1 MPKRRANADSDD
13 DNVSVESP
21 ASKRARTADSDD
33 EERAPPATNRRAANK
48 GKARRRDEDDDDE
61 SESDNGDDT
70 EEADRKFEEEHEDTI
85 RAALESRRKVQGGIA
100 DHGIIENIEMHQF
113 MCHKYL
119 TFSFGPQI
127 NFIIGHNGSGKS
139 AVLSAIT
146 VALGGKA
153 NSTGRGNGLKSFIR
167 EGQSASE
174 VTISLKNQGE
184 EAYKPKEY
192 GKSIV
197 ITRRFT
203 KEGSS
208 SWKIRSKSG
217 KVVSTKKDELAAICD
232 HMNIQVDNPMNVL
245 TQDAARQFLSASAPT
260 DKYKFFLRGTQ
271 LSQLSEEYD
280 TCFANITATT
290 KVLSQKKE
298 AIPDLKTAFRDA
310 SVRFEEASKAR
321 EQKKK
326 VDELKKELAWSHVAA
341 KKQEME
347 KKTAD
352 AAKMALR
359 LPKIQTLIDEAQAK
373 LGAAEEKVREQEQE
387 LDALGERS
395 DLQDKKAEISA
406 EIKKN
411 KAAISTLHN
420 NIKDISTQL
429 KTSNKQIEEY
439 TLAIDTETKRLEKD
453 TESERQESQRKVA
466 VARAEV
472 ASAAEAL
479 KAIQDKKVANDQEL
493 QRLKDAGTAVENKQ
507 KELRQNVDR
516 CDGAIN
522 SLSRADEDRYA
533 AYGNRIQD
541 VVRRIGQTQW
551 QGQKPLGPFGI
562 HVKVRKEYDQYSE
575 LLRSQLSGLL
585 CSFAVTDTRDI
596 AVLKKILA
604 DSGNQRT
611 AIHLFKPDLFDYSQ
625 GEPGRDVLTVLRA
638 LEISDPHVLRLMI
651 NKAGIES
658 RILAPKRLDAER
670 ILSTMRA
677 GGAWTLEPF
686 NVTRYPEGGQSS
698 IPLQLRSTHA
708 MLLVGSATDE
718 LQRWR
723 DNKVIAERELQA
735 ANAALKASQA
745 EWAEFRKVLDTLNGQ
760 ERAAD
765 HKHLQ
770 AKMRVRDLQNAINEE
785 LPAQLTAIQDALKE
799 TKDEKAVHM
808 AQFTLLSKQ
817 KAELDET
824 QKELVAKRDKIQS
837 ELADFA
843 NLQEDAKV
851 KIDQAV
857 EERTTHQGAIT
868 HFQKKL
874 EDEQGK
880 VTAAEEVAERA
891 QEEFTD
897 WTKKAEEYCERVPA
911 NRHPDV
917 VKRSLDSTQAALKER
932 EKRYERQFQ
941 STLFCSLEQFRH
953 GASVEEMTIEV
964 NKAKEKLDKA
974 ETDLKQMTS
983 LNKALKASLIVRLSR
998 WQEFRRHIALR
1009 CKLVFGY
1016 HLSQRGYYGK
1026 VLFDHEK
1033 GTLQLKVQT
1042 DDQAAT
1048 KGGRDKDPRS
1058 LSGGEKSFST
1068 ICLLLS
1074 LWESIG
1080 CPLRCLDEFDVFM
1093 DAVNRRISMKMMIDT
1108 ANQSDKKQYV
1118 LITPQDMNNVS
1129 IGPTVRVHRMT
1140 DPERGQGVLGFAS

>member
-1 MPKRRANADSDD
+1 MGKRRVTAESDD
-13 DNVSVESP
+13 DNASVESP

-33 EERAPPATNRRAANK
+33 ERAPPASRRRASNK
-48 GKARRRDEDDDDE
+48 GKARPRDDDDE
-61 SESDNGDDT
+61 SESDNGAEDG
-70 EEADRKFEEEHEDTI
+70 EEADRKFEEEHEDSI
-85 RAALESRRKVQGGIA
+85 RAVLESRRKVHGGIA
-100 DHGIIENIEMHQF
+100 EHGIIENIEMHQF

-167 EGQSASE
+167 EGQSAAE

-184 EAYKPKEY
+184 EAYKPRDY

-203 KEGSS
+203 KEGNS
-208 SWKIRSKSG
+208 SWKIRSKAG
-217 KVVSTKKDELAAICD
+217 RVISTKKDELAAICD

-298 AIPDLKTAFRDA
+298 AIPDLKTAFREA
-310 SVRFEEASKAR
+310 SARFEEASKAR

-347 KKTAD
+347 KKTSE
-352 AAKMALR
+352 AAKMTQR
-359 LPKIQTLIDEAQAK
+359 LPKIQDRIDEAEAN
-373 LGAAEEKVREQEQE
+373 LAAAEKTVVELEQE
-387 LDALGERS
+387 LDALGNRT
-395 DLQDKKAEISA
+395 DLQDKKTGISN
-406 EIKKN
+406 EIKAQ
-411 KAAISTLHN
+411 KASVSVLNN
-420 NIKDISTQL
+420 NIKEINNSL
-429 KTSNKQIEEY
+429 KTTNKQIEDY
-439 TLAIDTETKRLEKD
+439 NVAIETETKRLQKD
-453 TESERQESQRKVA
+453 TESEREESQRKVSA
-466 VARAEV
+466 ARAEV
-472 ASAAEAL
+472 ALAADAL
-479 KAIQDKKVANDQEL
+479 KDIRDKQAASDEEL
-493 QRLKDAGTAVENKQ
+493 RRHKDTGTVVENKQ
-507 KELRQNVDR
+507 KELRQKVND
-516 CDGAIN
+516 CESAIN
-522 SLSRADEDRYA
+522 DCLRADENKYA
-533 AYGNRIQD
+533 AYGNRIEQ
-541 VVRRIGQTQW
+541 VVQRINQTQW
-551 QGQKPLGPFGI
+551 HGQKPLGPFGA
-562 HVKVRKEYDQYSE
+562 HVKIRDSCIQYTE
-575 LLRSQLSGLL
+575 LLRNQLSSLL
-585 CSFAVTDTRDI
+585 SSFAITDARDHQ
-596 AVLKKILA
+596 VLKKILA
-604 DSGNQRT
+604 DSGNSRT
-611 AIHLFKPDLFDYSQ
+611 AIHLYKPDLFDYRQ
-625 GEPGRDVLTVLRA
+625 GEPPEGVLTVLRA
-638 LEISDPHVLRLMI
+638 LDISDPHVLRLMI
-651 NKAGIES
+651 NKASIES
-658 RILAPKRLDAER
+658 RILAPKRIDAER
-670 ILSTMRA
+670 ILANMRF
-677 GGAWTLEPF
+677 GTGWTLEPF

-698 IPLQLRSTHA
+698 VPIQLRTTHP

-718 LQRWR
+718 LERCR
-723 DNKVIAERELQA
+723 ARKVVVEHELQA
-735 ANAALKASQA
+735 ANAALHAAQA
-745 EWAEFRKVLDTLNGQ
+745 EWEKMRKVQETLTRQ
-760 ERAAD
+760 EKAAD
-765 HKHLQ
+765 YKHLQ
-770 AKMRVRDLQNAINEE
+770 AKMLVRDLQNAINEE

-799 TKDEKAVHM
+799 TMEEKVVLV
-808 AQFTLLSKQ
+808 AQFTELSRQ
-817 KAELDET
+817 KAELDEK
-824 QKELVAKRDKIQS
+824 QKELVAQRDKIQK
-837 ELADFA
+837 ELSDFA
-843 NLQEDAKV
+843 NIQEDAKA

-857 EERTTHQGAIT
+857 EQRTNHQGAIT
-868 HFQKKL
+868 HFKKKL
-874 EDEQGK
+874 DDENEK
-880 VTAAEEVAERA
+880 VKAAEAVAERA

-917 VKRSLDSTQAALKER
+917 VKRALDSTQAALKER
-932 EKRYERQFQ
+932 EK
-941 STLFCSLEQFRH
+941 RH

-1048 KGGRDKDPRS
+1048 QGARDKDPRS